1 MKLFRDRFPLDK
13 KEIVGRLHDLYA
25 YIDGEFLC
33 RDEACISVWE
43 HAFMYGDSVF
53 EGIRAYGGK
62 VFRLPEHLER
72 LVESAKSVGIQV
84 PLNIEELTRVV
95 QETFRVNRLREGHLR
110 LTVTR
115 GVGSVGLDPRNS
127 KHASVIAMAYPFPP
141 TLGEKAVCL
150 VTSSVR
156 RKGCD
161 SVDAKVK
168 VSNYMEN
175 ILAKLQ
181 ANFAGMDDALLLD
194 RNGYVA
200 EATAT
205 NVFVLRKGKWCTPI
219 PVACLEGVTRRV
231 AMEILEQMGSPVEER
246 NLTLHELYV
255 AQETFLTGTG
265 AGIVPVQSVDG
276 RKIGKAAPG
285 EVTREV
291 MRRFGVLTEEG
302 LPIEMPTGKCD

>member
-1 MKLFRDRFPLDK
+1 MELFRDRFPAGRRDTLGGLD
-13 KEIVGRLHDLYA
+13 DLYV

-62 VFRLPEHLER
+62 VFLLPEHLER
-72 LVESAKSVGIQV
+72 LLESAKSIGIQV
-84 PLNIEELTRVV
+84 PLSIEELTRIVL
-95 QETFRVNRLREGHLR
+95 ETFRINALQEGHQR
-110 LTVTR
+110 ITVTR

-141 TLGEKAVCL
+141 TLGERAVRL

-181 ANFAGMDDALLLD
+181 ANLTGMDDALLLD
-194 RNGYVA
+194 RNGFVA

-205 NVFVLRKGKWCTPI
+205 NVFVLRKGKWSTPI
-219 PVACLEGVTRRV
+219 PVACLEGVTRHV
-231 AMEILEQMGSPVEER
+231 AMEILKQMGSPVEER
-246 NLTLHELYV
+246 SLTPHELYV
-255 AQETFLTGTG
+255 AQEVFLTGTG
-265 AGIVPVQSVDG
+265 AGIVPVESVDG
-276 RKIGKAAPG
+276 RRIGEGAPG
-285 EVTREV
+285 EMTREV
-291 MRRFGVLTEEG
+291 TRRFKLLTAEG
-302 LPIEMPTGKCD
+302 TPIEMPAGKRD